1 MSDILSVGTSA
12 TQLYQKAIS
21 TVSNNVANL
30 NSEGYSRQE
39 AISAENYPTQYG
51 VNYLGSGA
59 FLESVRRNY
68 DQFVERNLRNS
79 LNDVSTHKPLVSYTS
94 RLLDIVSSEENALS
108 PAFDRFFNV
117 VERLSLE
124 PDSMSLRADLLSSA
138 DFLAGRIR
146 HLYQTLDGIDQ
157 ESARDMQTSV
167 ETANGLLNQL
177 AGINRQLQKNTTL
190 ERQPAALLDQRDR
203 LLKDLSSLVNVRVT
217 EAVNGKLEIGVK
229 DSGEN
234 AILVSG
240 ENARKLIVD
249 FVTDRPGT
257 QYLSLDGGGGSQS
270 GINLSGGE
278 LAGLSTFR
286 ADVLAPLMSQ
296 LNILA
301 EGFVSGINAVHREG
315 LTLENQIGSD
325 MFSVAR
331 QFSVSDTSGQAI
343 RSVQITESDIRD
355 QEYNLSVTWMGG
367 NEWQI
372 IDHSNDTSVLVTG
385 SIQGNELLLSFGN
398 LSIHYQELPLRG
410 EPVIIRSNRQA
421 AQGITLALSDV
432 RHIAASNRYEVSQA
446 STNSQANELTLAVD
460 EPTVS
465 EKLSNILSLGDFQG
479 RNLSATVSASD
490 IKPAVRVPGGMS
502 EFTIAF
508 QPKVGSD
515 MQLQVFTEDFNHLLG
530 RDLSGESNTL
540 LDMKSAGFS
549 TDSQYIGANRLD
561 TSVGSFSYRGAQFFY
576 GHRASV
582 FTQSGSIP
590 AVEPLPGANI
600 IDEGDLVLNGTS
612 LPALAIAEGQTL
624 TAQHIVDWVNGS
636 NSGVKAEIVTV
647 PVTDLYGNVSVDPET
662 EENLFQNVVRFSSDS
677 VAFSFGKNGKPA
689 DLSVLGLSTG
699 LYGSGVV
706 NEDLLI
712 YAGENSNEEGGGQV
726 NELKLE
732 VKPKPD
738 APTIPGLN
746 EAIKLVFHKEEGKP
760 LLYEVIDSNGVALA
774 LKEFDMTQGVKTQ
787 GFSLMFNK
795 VPVDGDSFVIEPN
808 RNASGDNR
816 NLLSLVSLRSEKT
829 VNQQNFQDYYLGITN
844 TIGNVQKISSM
855 NLEASEIVYDEAVA
869 KESQVSGVNLDQE
882 AADLIR
888 FQQAYQAAAQVI
900 QTAIKLFDTLLSS
913 SR

>member
-1 MSDILSVGTSA
+1 MSDILSIGTSA

-68 DQFVERNLRNS
+68 DQFLERNLRNS
-79 LNDVSTHKPLVSYTS
+79 LNDVSTNKPLVSYTS
-94 RLLDIVSSEENALS
+94 RLLDVVSSEKNALS

-117 VERLSLE
+117 VEKLSLE
-124 PDSMSLRADLLSSA
+124 PDSMPLRADLLSSA

-146 HLYQTLDGIDQ
+146 HLNQTLDDIDQ
-157 ESARDMQTSV
+157 ESARDMQTNIDTVNS
-167 ETANGLLNQL
+167 LSKQL
-177 AGINRQLQKNTTL
+177 AGINRQLQKNSKL

-203 LLKDLSSLVNVRVT
+203 LLKDLSSLVNIRVT
-217 EAVNGKLEIGVK
+217 ESVNGQLEIGLM

-234 AILVSG
+234 SLLVSG
-240 ENARKLIVD
+240 ENTWKLTSD
-249 FVTDRPGT
+249 FVTARPGT
-257 QYLSLDGGGGSQS
+257 QYLFLDGGGSKS
-270 GINLSGGE
+270 GISLSGGE

-301 EGFVSGINAVHREG
+301 EGFVNEINVVHREG
-315 LTLENQIGSD
+315 LTLDNQIGSD

-331 QFSVSDTSGQAI
+331 NFSASDTSGREI
-343 RSVQITESDIRD
+343 LSVQITEGDIRD
-355 QEYNLSVTWMGG
+355 QEYKLSVTWLGG
-367 NEWQI
+367 NEWQV
-372 IDHSNDTSVLVTG
+372 IDHSNDTSVLATG
-385 SIQGNELLLSFGN
+385 SSQGDELLLSFGN
-398 LSIHYQELPLRG
+398 LSIRYQELPLRG
-410 EPVIIRSNRQA
+410 EPVIIQSTRQA

-432 RHIAASNRYEVSQA
+432 RHIAASKQYEVSQ
-446 STNSQANELTLAVD
+446 SSSNSEAIELTLAVVQ
-460 EPTVS
+460 PAVN
-465 EKLSNILSLGDFQG
+465 EKLKNVLSLDEFQG
-479 RNLSATVSASD
+479 KNLSTTVIASD
-490 IKPAVRVPGGMS
+490 INPAIRVPGGMS
-502 EFTIAF
+502 EFLIAF

-530 RDLSGESNTL
+530 KDLSNEANTL
-540 LDMKSAGFS
+540 LDMKLSAFE
-549 TDSQYIGANRLD
+549 TDSQYIGANRSD
-561 TSVGSFSYRGAQFFY
+561 ASTGSFSYREAQFFY
-576 GHRASV
+576 GHKANT
-582 FTQSGSIP
+582 FTQSGAIP
-590 AVEPLPGANI
+590 AIAHLAGTNI
-600 IDEGDLVLNGTS
+600 IDEGDLVLNGIS
-612 LPALAIAEGQTL
+612 LPALSIAEGETL

-636 NSGVKAEIVTV
+636 NTGVKAELVTV
-647 PVTDLYGNVSVDPET
+647 PVTDLFGNVSVDPET
-662 EENLFQNVVRFSSDS
+662 GKELFQNVVRFSSDS

-699 LYGSGVV
+699 LYASGVIK
-706 NEDLLI
+706 EDLLI
-712 YAGENSNEEGGGQV
+712 YAGENSNEAGAWQV
-726 NELKLE
+726 TELNLD
-732 VKPKPD
+732 VKSKPD
-738 APTIPGLN
+738 TSNSPGLN
-746 EAIKLVFHKEEGKP
+746 EAMKVVFHKEEGKP
-760 LLYEVIDSNGVALA
+760 LLYEIIDANGVSLA
-774 LKEFDMTQGVKTQ
+774 LREFDLTQGVKAQ
-787 GFSLMFNK
+787 GFSLDFNK
-795 VPVDGDSFVIEPN
+795 TPVDGDSFVIEPN

-816 NLLSLVSLRSEKT
+816 NLLSLISLRSEKT
-829 VNQQNFQDYYLGITN
+829 VNQQNFQDYYLGMTN

-869 KESQVSGVNLDQE
+869 KEAQVSGVNLDQE